1 MKGTHKHYKWEV
13 LALLWMAYLLNQA
26 DRQVFNTVLP
36 QIQETLNL
44 GDTEVG
50 WIATIFNFCYALM
63 VPFGG
68 MAGDRFSRKWVVT
81 IAILFWSVA
90 TMFTGLA
97 TGVIML
103 ILLRS
108 VATGGGEAFFGPAN
122 YSLLGQ
128 YHTDTRARAM
138 SIHQTSYY
146 VGVILAGWLAGYIAE
161 KLGWE
166 YSFIIFGAAG
176 IVWGIVMALRLK
188 DKKEAACHVDEAPRN
203 DAQKPGILDGFKV
216 VFTTPTALI
225 LTIGFSGFIF
235 VITGYMTWVPTFLQE
250 EFSMSVTNAGLH
262 SMLWTYIAAFAG
274 VLLAGTLS
282 DKMAVKNRK
291 VRMDIQG
298 LGLILGAL
306 FLFFVK
312 ADATIWVVY
321 ACFAGWGFFRAF
333 FDANIYTVLYD
344 VTPSRLHASCS
355 SALIT
360 TGFAV
365 GALAPVVLGAI
376 VEVPKEVE
384 SPNNVKVV
392 MVDDKVA
399 LSWEDSSKEEYG
411 YNIFM
416 REASSEEFAEP
427 IATISPVTGK
437 DTTYCLPA
445 AIDTT
450 KNYVFA
456 VQAKGEKVVNN
467 SWIVD
472 TEGNSVI
479 PKEAVKADWGKAF
492 VLLGIIWVICGLMML
507 WASRKYYQKDY
518 DKINK

>member
-1 MKGTHKHYKWEV
+1 MKATHKHYKWEV

-36 QIQETLNL
+36 AIRDALSL
-44 GDTEVG
+44 SDTSIG
-50 WIATIFNFCYALM
+50 LIATIFNLCYALM

-68 MAGDRFSRKWVVT
+68 MAGDRLSKKWVTT

-97 TGVIML
+97 TGVVML

-122 YSLLGQ
+122 YSLLGS

-146 VGVILAGWLAGYIAE
+146 VGVILAGWLAGFIAD

-166 YSFIIFGAAG
+166 YSFIIFGAVG
-176 IVWGIVMALRLK
+176 VVWGIVMALRLK
-188 DKKEAACHVDEAPRN
+188 DKAPEGDAAEKKDEVVEN
-203 DAQKPGILDGFKV
+203 KPGIFDGFKV
-216 VFTTPTALI
+216 VFTTPTALV

-235 VITGYMTWVPTFLQE
+235 VITGYMTWVPAFLQE
-250 EFSMSVTNAGLH
+250 EFGQTQAAAGFNSMF
-262 SMLWTYIAAFAG
+262 WTYVAAFVG

-282 DKMAVKNRK
+282 DKFAVRDHK
-291 VRMDIQG
+291 VRMVIQG
-298 LGLILGAL
+298 VGLILGAV
-306 FLFFVK
+306 FLFFVGNNM
-312 ADATIWVVY
+312 ALWLIY
-321 ACFAGWGFFRAF
+321 LCFAGWGFFRAF

-365 GALAPVVLGAI
+365 GALAPVILGAMKDHMGGLSATFPVLGA
-376 VEVPKEVE
+376 V
-384 SPNNVKVV
+384 
-392 MVDDKVA
+392 
-399 LSWEDSSKEEYG
+399 
-411 YNIFM
+411 
-416 REASSEEFAEP
+416 
-427 IATISPVTGK
+427 
-437 DTTYCLPA
+437 
-445 AIDTT
+445 
-450 KNYVFA
+450 
-456 VQAKGEKVVNN
+456 
-467 SWIVD
+467 WIVC
-472 TEGNSVI
+472 G
-479 PKEAVKADWGKAF
+479 
-492 VLLGIIWVICGLMML
+492 VLLLIV
-507 WASRKYYQKDY
+507 SKTHYQKDY

>member
-36 QIQETLNL
+36 QIKEALSI

-50 WIATIFNFCYALM
+50 LIATIFNLCYAVM
-63 VPFGG
+63 VPLGG
-68 MAGDRFSRKWVVT
+68 LAGDRLSRKWVTTV
-81 IAILFWSVA
+81 AILFWSVA

-97 TGVIML
+97 TGVVML

-146 VGVILAGWLAGYIAE
+146 VGVILAGWLAGYIAQS
-161 KLGWE
+161 LGWE

-176 IVWGIVMALRLK
+176 VIWGIVMIFRLK
-188 DKKEAACHVDEAPRN
+188 DKKEEIAGQAGNDPNAAAEK
-203 DAQKPGILDGFKV
+203 KPGLLDGFKV

-235 VITGYMTWVPTFLQE
+235 VITGYMTWVPAFLQGE
-250 EFSMSVTNAGLH
+250 YGLSITDAGLH
-262 SMLWTYIAAFAG
+262 SMLWTYVAAFVG

-282 DKMAVKNRK
+282 DKMAVRDRK
-291 VRMDIQG
+291 VRMVIQG
-298 LGLILGAL
+298 IGLLLGSV
-306 FLFFVK
+306 FLFFVE
-312 ADATIWVVY
+312 ASTPIWIVY
-321 ACFAGWGFFRAF
+321 LSFAGWGFFRAF

-365 GALAPVVLGAI
+365 GALAPVVLGMLI
-376 VEVPKEVE
+376 PE
-384 SPNNVKVV
+384 
-392 MVDDKVA
+392 
-399 LSWEDSSKEEYG
+399 
-411 YNIFM
+411 
-416 REASSEEFAEP
+416 
-427 IATISPVTGK
+427 
-437 DTTYCLPA
+437 PA
-445 AIDTT
+445 AI
-450 KNYVFA
+450 VSFA
-456 VQAKGEKVVNN
+456 GDCN
-467 SWIVD
+467 SWGVVTKGATPEEI
-472 TEGNSVI
+472 SASW
-479 PKEAVKADWGKAF
+479 AVAF
-492 VLLGIIWVICGLMML
+492 KVLAAVWIACGAMML
-507 WASRKYYQKDY
+507 WASRKFYQKDY
-518 DKINK
+518 DKINNTL